1 MNLALWIAAGVL
13 AAVLLVAA
21 INKLVIPQEKLAT
34 FPGGDGSKTSAP
46 ALPRRSH
53 HPCIRAGNCE
63 GYLPGCFHHVSQ
75 RTSVYSSS

>member
-34 FPGGDGSKTSAP
+34 FRVGDGSKTSAP
-46 ALPRRSH
+46 APSRPSQPSRSSA
-53 HPCIRAGNCE
+53 RWA
-63 GYLPGCFHHVSQ
+63 
-75 RTSVYSSS
+75 